1 MQQAPDWLTPA
12 ARRGF
17 LRIVLASAAVGF
29 ALGAQQNIVANYFAQ
44 VLNLEGPQFGY
55 ITAIREIPGFLLIFL
70 TALFYRLDLPRLT
83 AGALVLLAI
92 GYALF
97 GVSDSFWSVAPWV
110 IISSIGYHTFFQ
122 NQHALGMTLTTEK
135 RAGTILGQLTSWY
148 NIGTLIAMSLVFL
161 VFQFNLLDFR
171 AMFVICG
178 VVAFVGAVA
187 IYRFPNM
194 IDGKPMARPQKREPI
209 VLRREYGYYYAL
221 NLLDGGRQQIF
232 FSFGL
237 YVLVAHYKMTVPQI
251 SAVLIATTIL
261 NIFVGSWIGRQVDKR
276 GEKPILMLANVGYVV
291 ALAGYALI
299 DNIYVAVL
307 CYVIYT
313 VIFPLSGIGA
323 STYLRKVAVQSE
335 IAPSLAMGVTLQH
348 VAAIVVPL
356 ATGYV
361 LNFVGYQV
369 PFLIACVFACFTFV
383 VTRRLAPERQRS
395 PRRVAEDAQVVQV
408 GAIP

>member
-1 MQQAPDWLTPA
+1 
-12 ARRGF
+12 
-17 LRIVLASAAVGF
+17 
-29 ALGAQQNIVANYFAQ
+29 
-44 VLNLEGPQFGY
+44 
-55 ITAIREIPGFLLIFL
+55 
-70 TALFYRLDLPRLT
+70 
-83 AGALVLLAI
+83 
-92 GYALF
+92 
-97 GVSDSFWSVAPWV
+97 
-110 IISSIGYHTFFQ
+110 
-122 NQHALGMTLTTEK
+122 MTLTTEK

-148 NIGTLIAMSLVFL
+148 NIGTLVAMGIVFL

-178 VVAFVGAVA
+178 VAAFVGAVA
-187 IYRFPNM
+187 VYGFPNM
-194 IDGKPMARPQKREPI
+194 VDGKPMARPQQREPI

-237 YVLVAHYKMTVPQI
+237 WVLVSHYGLGVPQI

-261 NIFVGSWIGRQVDKR
+261 NIFFGRWIGKQVDLH
-276 GEKPILMLANVGYVV
+276 GEKPILMYANVGYVV

-299 DNIYVAVL
+299 DNVYVAVL
-307 CYVIYT
+307 CYVMYT
-313 VIFPLSGIGA
+313 MIFPLSGIGA

-335 IAPSLAMGVTLQH
+335 IAPSLAMGITLQH

-369 PFLIACVFACFTFV
+369 PFLIACIFACFTFV
-383 VTRRLAPERQRS
+383 VTRRLAPEQQRS
-395 PRRVAEDAQVVQV
+395 PRRIAEDAQAVA
-408 GAIP
+408 GIP